1 MSQQNMAKNLVV
13 IGYNKEAYKIIYRR
27 IRTKLYER
35 IESARKELSNS
46 KNPNDIKFHNESTES
61 IINDYLHFPERLM
74 EENPIYDKRHQQTDK
89 IASAYLLSR
98 FIGSAMNAN
107 RKTAFFRQY
116 FNTNW
121 TVYRKHLFGEALSCD
136 EKNILSQ
143 HIGEALFELDHIQI
157 LKQTGTRKKILE
169 NLKVLGQKTA
179 GIKFDESDFS
189 GQDKK
194 IFTQLA
200 EAILQA
206 CRYIVANGGPIKC
219 LKRYDRTIFDPA
231 KSDFDKV
238 KQLSDEIQRIKGF
251 GPALSRNFF
260 KDMGYGIFSKPD
272 VHVLDV
278 INRLNLHLYYEWGDD
293 QADRASRLLSEI
305 AKSVSTS
312 DNIVTANQV
321 DKMIWLMKSGRYHI
335 HRLSKAFKM
344 EDEECRK
351 FCEKTLN
358 EIANK
363 SICEVV
369 SIVP

>member
-157 LKQTGTRKKILE
+157 LKQTGTRKKSWKIL
-169 NLKVLGQKTA
+169 
-179 GIKFDESDFS
+179 KF
-189 GQDKK
+189 
-194 IFTQLA
+194 
-200 EAILQA
+200 
-206 CRYIVANGGPIKC
+206 
-219 LKRYDRTIFDPA
+219 
-231 KSDFDKV
+231 
-238 KQLSDEIQRIKGF
+238 
-251 GPALSRNFF
+251 
-260 KDMGYGIFSKPD
+260 
-272 VHVLDV
+272 
-278 INRLNLHLYYEWGDD
+278 
-293 QADRASRLLSEI
+293 
-305 AKSVSTS
+305 
-312 DNIVTANQV
+312 
-321 DKMIWLMKSGRYHI
+321 
-335 HRLSKAFKM
+335 
-344 EDEECRK
+344 
-351 FCEKTLN
+351 
-358 EIANK
+358 
-363 SICEVV
+363 
-369 SIVP
+369 